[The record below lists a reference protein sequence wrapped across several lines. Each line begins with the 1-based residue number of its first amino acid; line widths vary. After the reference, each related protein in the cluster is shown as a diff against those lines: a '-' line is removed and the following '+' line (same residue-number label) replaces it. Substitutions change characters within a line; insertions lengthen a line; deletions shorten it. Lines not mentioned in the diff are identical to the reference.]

1 MEGNSINNLE
11 SLFKGADLGG
21 AQIIVVNNGE
31 VNFVK
36 HGPGAG
42 GHTRSEEDI
51 KKAIEELLRKRD
63 DRGELLFRNK
73 KQWWAVFRVL
83 NAFCN
88 FPSQRTAFA
97 KKMNELE
104 VAKVD
109 GERDLTYDSLSKAP
123 NDVPQIAT
131 AIPSA
136 WNAYKDL
143 SENYRQQFVVA
154 DFLMLRLGIK

>member
-1 MEGNSINNLE
+1 M
-11 SLFKGADLGG
+11 
-21 AQIIVVNNGE
+21 
-31 VNFVK
+31 
-36 HGPGAG
+36 
-42 GHTRSEEDI
+42 
-51 KKAIEELLRKRD
+51 
-63 DRGELLFRNK
+63 
-73 KQWWAVFRVL
+73 FRVL
-83 NAFCN
+83 NTFCN

-97 KKMNELE
+97 NKMKELE

-109 GERDLTYDSLSKAP
+109 GERDLSYDSLSKAP

-154 DFLMLRLGIK
+154 DFLMLRLGIKQ